1 MNFLINIKRYYYLYF
16 LFFYILAGAFYSL
29 QVGITH
35 DEQYDYFVWRANQNV
50 ILNTFFSKN
59 LDTSFLVGG
68 SKFYGSGFHLLS
80 FPIEYLIQFFSIL
93 PDFYD
98 NETKTLLSKHVSVF
112 IFFTVSGILVR
123 EILKILTNDKLS
135 SNLGSIFYLFYPYLL
150 GHSFFNIKDIPF
162 LSIWLVCTY
171 LIIKITK
178 TFYEKK
184 IIKIKHLF
192 LLSLF
197 TAYLLSIRIS
207 GILIF
212 VQYLAFFLILSNSIK
227 INMISFLRRFSKK
240 IIFFTLSFIFFFYLL
255 QPNYWDN
262 PVQFI
267 DAIKFMSKH
276 LQTVCTLTLG
286 DCMPAQN
293 LPPTYIPIWLLF
305 KLPVII
311 LLGFFLYPLI
321 ENKLNKNS
329 FLLIIINSL
338 IISSL
343 SIIFLLIIF
352 EVNLYDEIRQI
363 MFLVPLLMIISFLLI
378 INFSKKYFLISL
390 SFFVIFFVF
399 QNIKIYPYNYI
410 WINNFSHFT
419 KITGKFELDYWGV
432 ASKPIANFIEK
443 DGDAD
448 NCILTVRINS
458 ISSFAKNQTC
468 ILNIDNLHNNID
480 RPFYVSLTE
489 RSLNKGLPNNCELIH
504 KEVKKINFSNEE
516 LILAKLYKC
525 N

>member
-1 MNFLINIKRYYYLYF
+1 
-16 LFFYILAGAFYSL
+16 
-29 QVGITH
+29 
-35 DEQYDYFVWRANQNV
+35 
-50 ILNTFFSKN
+50 
-59 LDTSFLVGG
+59 
-68 SKFYGSGFHLLS
+68 
-80 FPIEYLIQFFSIL
+80 
-93 PDFYD
+93 
-98 NETKTLLSKHVSVF
+98 
-112 IFFTVSGILVR
+112 
-123 EILKILTNDKLS
+123 
-135 SNLGSIFYLFYPYLL
+135 
-150 GHSFFNIKDIPF
+150 
-162 LSIWLVCTY
+162 
-171 LIIKITK
+171 
-178 TFYEKK
+178 
-184 IIKIKHLF
+184 
-192 LLSLF
+192 
-197 TAYLLSIRIS
+197 
-207 GILIF
+207 
-212 VQYLAFFLILSNSIK
+212 
-227 INMISFLRRFSKK
+227 
-240 IIFFTLSFIFFFYLL
+240 
-255 QPNYWDN
+255 
-262 PVQFI
+262 
-267 DAIKFMSKH
+267 
-276 LQTVCTLTLG
+276 
-286 DCMPAQN
+286 
-293 LPPTYIPIWLLF
+293 
-305 KLPVII
+305 
-311 LLGFFLYPLI
+311 
-321 ENKLNKNS
+321 
-329 FLLIIINSL
+329 
-338 IISSL
+338 
-343 SIIFLLIIF
+343 
-352 EVNLYDEIRQI
+352 